1 MLISCILPPSEH
13 IFSNFVLYSILKYCI
28 FTDKFGCRGSTN
40 KKSPTTRY
48 RYSRIYPYCVFL
60 FYTPVIPNEAL
71 IVKII
76 KSKVL
81 IVALRIDAF
90 IVILS
95 EQNERENLLIT
106 KNMENTLQPLKIE
119 SLIYEIRGH
128 KVMLDRDLAKLY
140 GVTTGN
146 LNKAVKRNI
155 ERFPERY
162 MFQLTSEENLKFQNG
177 ISSWGGT
184 RSLPYV
190 FTEQGV
196 AMLSSVLHSPTAI
209 QISISIIDAF
219 VAIRN
224 HIMHT
229 ATFTAELEAI
239 KAKLELL
246 ERSDEDNLEAINDLS
261 EDMCREIDTIYQAI
275 AALSVKEPSDSTP
288 RPKIGFKTQ
297 NDQ

>member
-1 MLISCILPPSEH
+1 
-13 IFSNFVLYSILKYCI
+13 
-28 FTDKFGCRGSTN
+28 
-40 KKSPTTRY
+40 
-48 RYSRIYPYCVFL
+48 
-60 FYTPVIPNEAL
+60 
-71 IVKII
+71 
-76 KSKVL
+76 
-81 IVALRIDAF
+81 
-90 IVILS
+90 
-95 EQNERENLLIT
+95 
-106 KNMENTLQPLKIE
+106 MENTLQPLKIE
-119 SLIYEIRGH
+119 SLIYEIREH

-162 MFQLTSEENLKFQNG
+162 MFQLNSEENLKFQNG

-184 RSLPYV
+184 RSLPYA

-209 QISISIIDAF
+209 QISINIIDAF

-224 HIMHT
+224 HIMYA

-246 ERSDEDNLEAINDLS
+246 ERNDEDNLEAINDLS
-261 EDMCREIDTIYQAI
+261 EDMRQEIDTIYQAI
-275 AALSVKEPSDSTP
+275 AALSVKEQSDNST

-297 NDQ
+297 NNNTSH

>member
-1 MLISCILPPSEH
+1 
-13 IFSNFVLYSILKYCI
+13 
-28 FTDKFGCRGSTN
+28 
-40 KKSPTTRY
+40 
-48 RYSRIYPYCVFL
+48 
-60 FYTPVIPNEAL
+60 
-71 IVKII
+71 
-76 KSKVL
+76 
-81 IVALRIDAF
+81 
-90 IVILS
+90 
-95 EQNERENLLIT
+95 
-106 KNMENTLQPLKIE
+106 MENTLQPLKIE
-119 SLIYEIRGH
+119 SLIHEIRGQ

-162 MFQLTSEENLKFQNG
+162 MFQLNSEENLKFQNG

-184 RSLPYV
+184 RSLPYA

-209 QISISIIDAF
+209 QISINIIDAF

-224 HIMHT
+224 HIMYA

-246 ERSDEDNLEAINDLS
+246 ERNDEDNLEAINDLS
-261 EDMCREIDTIYQAI
+261 EDMRQEIDTIYQAI
-275 AALSVKEPSDSTP
+275 AALSVKEQSDNST

-297 NDQ
+297 NNQ